1 MKCPAHSPLSSL
13 IDFSHLTT
21 EFEVE
26 LVATVLVG
34 VLLLVSAGIAVFILY
49 KFRKSQDNQ
58 AGGALTRTE
67 VTLDLQEEERVKL
80 SDEGLEPQVDISI
93 TEMGRY

>member
-1 MKCPAHSPLSSL
+1 M
-13 IDFSHLTT
+13 
-21 EFEVE
+21 E

-58 AGGALTRTE
+58 AGGALAGTE
-67 VTLDLQEEERVKL
+67 VTLQLQEEEEERVKL
-80 SDEGLEPQVDISI
+80 SEERLEAQVDTSI

>member
-1 MKCPAHSPLSSL
+1 MS
-13 IDFSHLTT
+13 T

-58 AGGALTRTE
+58 ARG
-67 VTLDLQEEERVKL
+67 ERLGDRK
-80 SDEGLEPQVDISI
+80 
-93 TEMGRY
+93 

>member
-1 MKCPAHSPLSSL
+1 MS
-13 IDFSHLTT
+13 T

-49 KFRKSQDNQ
+49 KFRKSQDSQ
-58 AGGALTRTE
+58 AGGETLGGQEVSFYFLFAGGGESQAL
-67 VTLDLQEEERVKL
+67 
-80 SDEGLEPQVDISI
+80 S
-93 TEMGRY
+93 

>member
-1 MKCPAHSPLSSL
+1 MSLSQGNTIFKYLPTFQNCRSPTATVDLTLLDFSPLS
-13 IDFSHLTT
+13 T

-58 AGGALTRTE
+58 AGGE
-67 VTLDLQEEERVKL
+67 
-80 SDEGLEPQVDISI
+80 
-93 TEMGRY
+93 

>member
-1 MKCPAHSPLSSL
+1 M
-13 IDFSHLTT
+13 
-21 EFEVE
+21 E

-49 KFRKSQDNQ
+49 KFRKSQDSQ
-58 AGGALTRTE
+58 VGGEIPGGRG
-67 VTLDLQEEERVKL
+67 VTLYFQEEERVKL
-80 SDEGLEPQVDISI
+80 SAEAQEGQVDTSI

>member
-1 MKCPAHSPLSSL
+1 M
-13 IDFSHLTT
+13 
-21 EFEVE
+21 
-26 LVATVLVG
+26 VATVLVG

-67 VTLDLQEEERVKL
+67 VTLDLQEEEERVKL
-80 SDEGLEPQVDISI
+80 SEEGLEPQVDISI